1 MDDLKPKNKT
11 LKVRIDGPT
20 YDFLKEVADGIG
32 ITLSELVRRIIYS
45 KIIEVAFKK
54 KVNYHSL
61 KTSGLQVNHGSNHRS
76 SLHKGG

>member
-54 KVNYHSL
+54 KVKS
-61 KTSGLQVNHGSNHRS
+61 
-76 SLHKGG
+76 